1 MSLSGLL
8 IFGLLIAAVIWV
20 FFRGPG
26 RRLLL
31 GGMPGARSRR
41 EHRAGLSDRAYRIGG
56 PFSDADFG
64 GFRGARRPR
73 D

>member
-1 MSLSGLL
+1 MIGGVL
-8 IFGLLIAAVIWV
+8 IFVALIAGAIFV

-26 RRLLL
+26 RRLLM
-31 GGMPGARSRR
+31 GGMPGARSRSK
-41 EHRAGLSDRAYRIGG
+41 HISHLTDKSMPIGG

-64 GFRGARRPR
+64 GFGGARRQT